1 MRRESIRLQARM
13 MMERYATWGSSFIKD
28 FPSPTT
34 RRRNEWLSSSSSSVC
49 SIAMMIKWH
58 ARVAKEI
65 YSKKTIPVFNC
76 WSFQI
81 NVLLSQPPRV
91 KVTVVR
97 YKLLANYILTGYRRR
112 AAPLFPHSRHVWM
125 WQHERSRTN
134 DLDAEDKKT
143 VDRRRWHT
151 SPALLILDL
160 DYLIPRSVAQ
170 GRGFDEIPA
179 KKGGGGE

>member
-97 YKLLANYILTGYRRR
+97 YKLLWLITYWLAT
-112 AAPLFPHSRHVWM
+112 AEEQPHCFPTPDM
-125 WQHERSRTN
+125 LDGHERSRTN

-179 KKGGGGE
+179 KKGGGE